1 MRTCR
6 IERGVALVGLLG
18 GLLAAAPAGLHA
30 EEEEAPREVPKALV
44 PVINAGQRALEAG
57 DPQAALRILES
68 YEGEPDP
75 LQQILIGY
83 AHLEQDEGREAE
95 AAFRRATEL
104 DPELKQARMGLARS
118 QAAQEDWEG
127 VLKTLR
133 GEVALDDS
141 DAGLLG
147 LYGRAAFES
156 GDLRLAAVVS
166 ERGVVRFPDDIP
178 LRRLDVAVLLQR
190 EDWEEAAQ
198 AALGLLSQR
207 PNDPLLWRQLAAA
220 LERSDATLST
230 AALEAASMVADTDQ
244 LRTTHAA
251 RLVQEDAPD
260 AALRVLEKLEDAPTK
275 LRWAAAAGAEKWAEA
290 PSSPGSDANPAQ
302 TALRAWSSD
311 EEDSLRM
318 LREAVQGGRVG
329 QRVLWL
335 FAQAALEQGRLV
347 NEGRRALAR
356 LASSCQ
362 PYGARA
368 AELLAAREQGVASL
382 WLKRC
387 SEDR

>member
-18 GLLAAAPAGLHA
+18 GLLAGAPAGLHA

-57 DPQAALRILES
+57 DPRAALRILKS

-141 DAGLLG
+141 DAGVLG

-156 GDLRLAAVVS
+156 GDLRLAAMVS

-290 PSSPGSDANPAQ
+290 PAESDGRPGYA
-302 TALRAWSSD
+302 ALRAWA
-311 EEDSLRM
+311 RG
-318 LREAVQGGRVG
+318 EASALQALAKSVQRGGADARH
-329 QRVLWL
+329 LWL
-335 FAQAALEQGRLV
+335 FGKLAVARGERLS
-347 NEGRRALAR
+347 EGRQALRRVA
-356 LASSCQ
+356 ASCGA
-362 PYGARA
+362 YGA
-368 AELLAAREQGVASL
+368 LAARELATDDPSIIPS
-382 WLKRC
+382 WLERC
-387 SEDR
+387 RGE